1 MKVDMNLK
9 DDAILENDT
18 SYLFKLSLCTQAGTY
33 VKEFVHGDFGRTSP
47 SLCSI
52 IECDVDIIAL
62 DVEVILKTSYF
73 QFESELLFAGKMIF
87 D

>member
-62 DVEVILKTSYF
+62 DVEVILRKSYF
-73 QFESELLFAGKMIF
+73 QFESELLNDI
-87 D
+87 

>member
-62 DVEVILKTSYF
+62 DVEVILKNRTFNLSQNYLM
-73 QFESELLFAGKMIF
+73 S
-87 D
+87 